1 MTIQRRFTAGRAA
14 ILLTTALS
22 GIAAWAEPGPTPAQS
37 ASPTQ
42 APTLEQQFADPP
54 AAARPRVW
62 WHWMNGNI
70 SVDGIA
76 RDLEWM
82 QRVGIG
88 GFQNFDAN
96 LDTPQV
102 VDKRLVYM
110 TPEWREAFRFAAGEA
125 DRRGLEMGIAAS
137 PGWSATGGPWVTPQD
152 GMKKLV
158 WAEARVRGG
167 QRYRGQVPAPP
178 TATGPFQTARFREEM
193 PVHDVPSDLPQASGR
208 VAVLAIP
215 ARLAELPPPLALIG
229 SGEAQRVPGWV
240 DADLETGQAVP
251 LDSDRNGEIGM
262 RYDRPVTVQAARI
275 FIPGIRK
282 PFRGV
287 PIRTVLEAR
296 VDGDWRAVSELPLTS
311 VPTTQRFAP
320 VMAQEF
326 RVRISRNPAEG
337 NTDDLKGAPGSVE
350 IDIFA
355 PGPLNDIVVT
365 DLQLFADERVGEAEA
380 KAGFETV
387 LDYTAIASDDAQPAA
402 IGLKDVIDLSDRV
415 TADGRLDWTPPAGS
429 AWRIISFGW
438 SLTGKTNHPATPE
451 ATGLEVDKYDAAAV
465 RRYLET
471 YLASYRQTV
480 GDDLIGARGLR
491 ALLTDSIEV
500 GKANW
505 SAPIEA
511 EFGRRRGYALRPWLP
526 VLAGFVIGSPAESE
540 RFLYDYRRT
549 LAEMLADAHYR
560 TVADVAH
567 EHGLTVY
574 GEALEDKRPLLGD
587 DLDMRRYADVPM
599 AALWTWPK
607 DGAPRSTLIGDM
619 RGAASVAHVYGRPYV
634 AAESL
639 TAANAP
645 WAFAP
650 RDLRPMIDLAFAHGV
665 NRPTIHT
672 SVHVPVDDKQ
682 PGLSLAIFGQY
693 FNRNESWA
701 GMARPWVDYL
711 ARTGLMLQTGHNIA
725 DVAWFIGEE
734 APITAQFA
742 TRVPDGLPRRHAYDF
757 VNATMLRDALRASDG
772 RFVSDGGASYR
783 VLYLAGERPL
793 LTLPTLERI
802 AALVD
807 AGVQVIGHR
816 PMSSPSLADDPQ
828 RFAALVDRIWGS
840 PRVLASSALDPA
852 LDRLGILPDFTWT
865 GGEADT
871 DILFVHRR
879 AADHESYFLTNRRD
893 RRETIEGRFRV
904 KGRTP
909 YLWDAVTGTSQ
920 PLSYRS
926 EDEVMTVPLTLAA
939 GASAFV
945 VFREPIQEAQRTIA
959 SPRAEAVAASIGPW
973 TVAFQAKRGAPR
985 STTMA
990 TLQSLDQSADPGIR
1004 YFSGVATYSARLD
1017 LPALRGQNGPL
1028 WLDLGEVGEVAEVT
1042 VNGRPAGTVWTA
1054 PYRVDISNLVKPGAN
1069 ELSVKVANLW
1079 VNRLI
1084 GDAQPGA
1091 QRVAWVA
1098 APTYRPDAPLRRSG
1112 LIGPVTVTRE
1122 MPGR

>member
-1 MTIQRRFTAGRAA
+1 MTNAKSFLAGKAA
-14 ILLTTALS
+14 ILLTTALT
-22 GIAAWAEPGPTPAQS
+22 GVAAWAEPAPAPANS
-37 ASPTQ
+37 ASPAP
-42 APTLEQQFADPP
+42 APTLEQQFVDPP
-54 AAARPRVW
+54 ATARPRVW

-70 SVDGIA
+70 SQEGIA

-82 QRVGIG
+82 QRIGIG

-96 LDTPQV
+96 LATPQV
-102 VDKRLVYM
+102 VEKRLIYM

-125 DRRGLEMGIAAS
+125 DKRGLEMGIAAS
-137 PGWSATGGPWVTPQD
+137 PGWSETGGPWVTPKD

-158 WAEARVRGG
+158 WAETKVRGG
-167 QRYRGQVPAPP
+167 KRYLGQVPAPP
-178 TATGPFQTARFREEM
+178 EITGPFQTVGFREEM
-193 PVHDVPSDLPQASGR
+193 PAHDVPAVHPKASGR

-215 ARLAELPPPLALIG
+215 AAVPDLPSPSVQIG
-229 SGEAQRVPGWV
+229 SGASAAVPAWS
-240 DADLETGQAVP
+240 DADLETGAAVP
-251 LDSDRNGEIGM
+251 LDRERNGEVALH
-262 RYDRPVTVQAARI
+262 YARPVTVQAARI
-275 FIPGIRK
+275 FLPGIRK

-296 VDGDWRAVSELPLTS
+296 IDGNWRTVADLPLTG

-320 VMAQEF
+320 VTAQDF
-326 RVRISRNPAEG
+326 RVRISRNPGEG
-337 NTDDLKGAPGSVE
+337 NTDELKGAPGSID

-355 PGPLNDIVVT
+355 PGPLNDVMVT

-380 KAGFETV
+380 KAGYETV
-387 LDYTAIASDDAQPAA
+387 LDYTAIASDDPRPAA

-415 TADGRLDWTPPAGS
+415 TTDGRLDWTPPAGTD
-429 AWRIISFGW
+429 WRIISFGW

-480 GDDLIGARGLR
+480 GDEMMGARGLS

-511 EFGRRRGYALRPWLP
+511 EFGRRRGYPLRPWLP
-526 VLAGFVIGSPAESE
+526 VLAGFVIGSAAESE

-549 LAEMLADAHYR
+549 LAEMLTDAHYR
-560 TVADVAH
+560 TVAEVAH
-567 EHGLTVY
+567 EQGLTLY

-587 DLDMRRYADVPM
+587 DLDMRRFADIPM
-599 AALWTWPK
+599 AALWTWPE
-607 DGAPRSTLIGDM
+607 GGQPRSTLIGDM

-645 WAFAP
+645 WAFGP
-650 RDLRPMIDLAFAHGV
+650 RDLRPMIDLAFAHGI

-672 SVHVPVDDKQ
+672 SVHVPVEDKL

-701 GMARPWVDYL
+701 SMAKPWVDYL
-711 ARTGLMLQTGHNIA
+711 ARTGLMLQTGHNVA
-725 DVAWFIGEE
+725 DIAWFIGEE
-734 APITAQFA
+734 APLTAQFA
-742 TRVPDGLPRRHAYDF
+742 KHVPDGLPRRHAYDF
-757 VNATMLRDALRASDG
+757 VNATMLRDVLRADG
-772 RFVSDGGASYR
+772 GRIVSDGGARYR

-807 AGVQVIGHR
+807 AGVQVIGNR
-816 PMSSPSLADDPQ
+816 PMPSPSLADDPQ
-828 RFAALVDRIWGS
+828 RFAALVERIWGS
-840 PRVLASSALDPA
+840 PRVLAMAALDPA
-852 LDRLGILPDFTWT
+852 LDRLGILPDFAWT
-865 GGEADT
+865 GGAADA

-879 AADHESYFLTNRRD
+879 AEDHESYFLTNRRD
-893 RRETIEGRFRV
+893 HSEAIEGRFRV

-909 YLWDAVTGTSQ
+909 YLWDAVTGTSR
-920 PLSYRS
+920 PLSYRT
-926 EDEVMTVPLTLAA
+926 EGEVTVVPLSLAA
-939 GASAFV
+939 GASTFV
-945 VFREPIQEAQRTIA
+945 VFREPTDLAHLTISA
-959 SPRAEAVAASIGPW
+959 PREEAVAAGIGPW
-973 TVAFQAKRGAPR
+973 TVAFQPQRGAPA
-985 STTMA
+985 SVKMD
-990 TLQSLDQSADPGIR
+990 TLQPLDQSADPGMR
-1004 YFSGVATYSARLD
+1004 YFSGVVTYTAQLD
-1017 LPALRGQNGPL
+1017 MPAQRGQKGPL
-1028 WLDLGEVGEVAEVT
+1028 WLDLGEVGEVAEVM
-1042 VNGRPAGTVWTA
+1042 VNGHQAGTVWTA
-1054 PYRVDISNLVKPGAN
+1054 PYRVDISSLVKPGSN
-1069 ELSVKVANLW
+1069 ELTVEVANLW

-1112 LIGPVTVTRE
+1112 LIGPITVTRE
-1122 MPGR
+1122 VQGR